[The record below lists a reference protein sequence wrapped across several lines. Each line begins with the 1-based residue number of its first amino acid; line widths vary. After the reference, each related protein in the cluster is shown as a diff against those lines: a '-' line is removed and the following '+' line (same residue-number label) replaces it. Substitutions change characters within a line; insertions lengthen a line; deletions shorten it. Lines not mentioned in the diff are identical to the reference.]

1 MIAVVTLFAACI
13 AILRGWP
20 DVPVARSLH
29 RWLVLPL
36 ARRDAAIRRGHLVL
50 AGMVAAAVGAAIW
63 MGGDMIVVMA
73 MGSPEIA
80 GVLATVE
87 VAAWIDGA
95 IAMIAAAGA
104 LRGTSIRLWIG
115 RAFGTRR
122 ARRAVRTRR
131 ARRVASNDDDPA
143 GWVLVA

>member
-1 MIAVVTLFAACI
+1 MIVVVAMLAACI
-13 AILRGWP
+13 AVLRGWP

-29 RWLVLPL
+29 RWLVVPL

-50 AGMVAAAVGAAIW
+50 AGIVAAVAGAAIW
-63 MGGDMIVVMA
+63 MGGDMMVVLA

-104 LRGTSIRLWIG
+104 LRGTSVRLWVG
-115 RAFGTRR
+115 RVFGTRR
-122 ARRAVRTRR
+122 TRRAVRTRR

-143 GWVLVA
+143 GWVLAA